1 MRHSKLV
8 TVFVSLL
15 GLALTVP
22 AVCLGQVQPAATK
35 TKINALYSCKGK
47 EKLVIE
53 KNTFNVTKDVLVYA
67 REKCTVVIKKA
78 VINAPMV
85 VDAADSARVKLK
97 DCTINVSKTAVRA
110 ADSSFVEMEDVVING
125 PEGIVAS
132 GKARVELE
140 DATLNAAT
148 AIMATGRSIVT
159 LDDAMVTGKKVTK
172 DKAKIV
178 DEEEED
184 D

>member
-1 MRHSKLV
+1 MKYAQQLCLIC
-8 TVFVSLL
+8 TLVFVATLPLSTF
-15 GLALTVP
+15 GQGNP
-22 AVCLGQVQPAATK
+22 AKAKGP
-35 TKINALYSCKGK
+35 NAVYSCKGK

-53 KNTFNVTKDVLVYA
+53 KDTFNVTKSMLVYA
-67 REKCTVVIKKA
+67 RDKCTVVIKKA
-78 VINAPMV
+78 VINAPVV
-85 VDAADSARVKLK
+85 VDAADSVRIKLK
-97 DCTINVSKTAVRA
+97 DCTINVSKA
-110 ADSSFVEMEDVVING
+110 AIMATDSSFVEMEDVVING

-140 DATLNAAT
+140 DATLNAST
-148 AIMATGRSIVT
+148 AIMATDRAIVT
-159 LDDAMVTGKKVTK
+159 LDDAMVTGKQVTK